1 MYISLFTENVER
13 VIYAILREPCMIYT
27 YEMRCAICYHLYNS
41 KNVENAQGEVLLL
54 LKFRL
59 KACSFTKSNTP
70 PCMFFTF
77 FKLCKWYKI
86 AQNIT
91 YDE

>member
-27 YEMRCAICYHLYNS
+27 YEMCCAICYHLYNS

-54 LKFRL
+54 LKL
-59 KACSFTKSNTP
+59 QAKG
-70 PCMFFTF
+70 
-77 FKLCKWYKI
+77 LQLY
-86 AQNIT
+86 
-91 YDE
+91 